1 MRIRKTILNKNM
13 QNPWISEKIPW
24 AFRTF
29 VQIFVVIPEDNCYN
43 NRKCQKYDK
52 NTGRGLCEQV
62 HTSLER
68 IKT

>member
-1 MRIRKTILNKNM
+1 MGIFAPLCKL
-13 QNPWISEKIPW
+13 
-24 AFRTF
+24 
-29 VQIFVVIPEDNCYN
+29 FVVIPEDNCYN
-43 NRKCQKYDK
+43 NSKMSKKYDK